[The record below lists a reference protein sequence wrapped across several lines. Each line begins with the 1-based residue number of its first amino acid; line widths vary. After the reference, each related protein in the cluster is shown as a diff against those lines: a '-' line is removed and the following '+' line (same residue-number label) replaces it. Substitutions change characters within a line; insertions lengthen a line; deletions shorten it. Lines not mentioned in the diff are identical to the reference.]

1 MDILEMTEEER
12 WSSYLTT
19 VWGYLYYNKS
29 KVYEVVVKHL
39 TTEFGDRYDKEI
51 RCIVTNA
58 ARALKMNATG
68 ILLSRSRDDYTGNTQ
83 GISYRRMYSLIEEMK
98 DKGYLSVN
106 LGGVRICYGVV
117 EEGYTSITRF
127 SNKFISLFTGVSLN
141 SIKTEVG
148 DVVEVRDRETK
159 EYKSTKGFRGI
170 KAMSE
175 LVKRYNKKIQDSEIT
190 LDGMVIATQSYKR
203 VFLDNLE
210 YGGRWYNTCGGVQLL
225 GEDKRSEIKIDGEM
239 VLEYDYSAM
248 HPNILYQIHLKETGE
263 VLPNDFCPYTVED
276 LFNTYIP
283 PKSERNLI
291 KIMVMIG
298 INAKSKQSAIGAVKK
313 KVEKDKDGRFAGVP
327 SDINYSKVYDKLIK
341 HNHLISKSF
350 FSDCGVTLQRI
361 DSEILEYI
369 IENSLDKGQLILPWH
384 DGFVCKE
391 SYPIEDV
398 LSLMGEAWS
407 VVLGGSEYCKVGIVG
422 INEHLGCMTF
432 PHCDMLGYCV
442 SL

>member
-1 MDILEMTEEER
+1 MRILEMTEEER
-12 WSSYLTT
+12 EYNYLTT
-19 VWGYLYYNKS
+19 VWGYPYYNKS
-29 KVYEVVVKHL
+29 KVYDIVVKHL
-39 TTEFGDRYDKEI
+39 ATEFGNRYDKEI

-58 ARALKMNATG
+58 ARAIKMNATG
-68 ILLSRSRDDYTGNTQ
+68 LVLTRSRDDYTGNPQ

-106 LGGVRICYGVV
+106 LGGVRISYGEV
-117 EEGYTSITRF
+117 EGGYTSITRF
-127 SNKFISLFTGVSLN
+127 SNKFISLFNGVSL
-141 SIKTEVG
+141 SGIKTEVG

-159 EYKSTKGFRGI
+159 EYKSTKGFRGV
-170 KAMSE
+170 KAMTE
-175 LVKRYNKKIQDSEIT
+175 LVKRYNKMIQDSEIT
-190 LDGMVIATQSYKR
+190 LDDMVIATQSYKR

-210 YGGRWYNTCGGVQLL
+210 SGGRWYNSCGGIQLL
-225 GEDKRSEIKIDGEM
+225 GEDKRSKIKIDDE
-239 VLEYDYSAM
+239 VVVEYDYSAM

-263 VLPNDFCPYTVED
+263 VLPEDFCPYTVD
-276 LFNTYIP
+276 GLFDSYIP

-313 KVEKDKDGRFAGVP
+313 KVENDKDVRFSGVP
-327 SDINYSKVYDKLIK
+327 CDINYSKVYDKLIK

-350 FSDCGVTLQRI
+350 FSDCGVTLQKI

-369 IENSLDKGQLILPWH
+369 IEKSLDKGQLILPWH

-407 VVLGGSEYCKVGIVG
+407 VVLGGGEYCKVSVVG
-422 INEHLGCMTF
+422 IDEHLGCTTY
-432 PHCDMLGYCV
+432 PHCATLGYCG